1 MSLLPVRYQA
11 TPIVRLT
18 AGQRRQL
25 WDSLLDAD
33 MSARYWRHLARCY
46 SRYDMILRAAVLCI
60 SSGAVMS
67 LLLWLELGW
76 VLRVLTVLTACL
88 SAISLVSNIASRT
101 ETMMDLAGKWTALM
115 NAHENLWHVV
125 DTGYPETVLTRY
137 GELQTSEVEL
147 IRAECRLP
155 FSERLVKRAYDEVCR
170 SRGLASSL

>member
-88 SAISLVSNIASRT
+88 LYTSDAADERSSV
-101 ETMMDLAGKWTALM
+101 DLG
-115 NAHENLWHVV
+115 
-125 DTGYPETVLTRY
+125 GR
-137 GELQTSEVEL
+137 
-147 IRAECRLP
+147 
-155 FSERLVKRAYDEVCR
+155 
-170 SRGLASSL
+170 